1 MVHSVNTSRVSLWPT
16 TVAFYELDAPELI
29 AEAYAKADRPSGDV
43 MMNAIE
49 RRVRHFLDDELKDM
63 MRNCVG
69 HYLGPEGA
77 EFLDLDYC
85 ENRALL
91 IEKGAHI
98 STHCDSREGDV
109 TAVLFL
115 SGGGEGQPINSV
127 GDPRFVL
134 EDPSRYADQA
144 RLPFEDRP
152 GYSINPRAGLL
163 VLFPSWI
170 PHNQHPYRGDSLHV
184 QVVANFRLNIPDE
197 FQEEHFD

>member
-1 MVHSVNTSRVSLWPT
+1 MIKNSRVSLWPT
-16 TVAFYELDAPELI
+16 AVAFYELEAPELI
-29 AEAYAKADRPSGDV
+29 EQAYAKADQPLEGGLMS
-43 MMNAIE
+43 ATE
-49 RRVRHFLDDELKDM
+49 RRVKDFLDPELKAQIQD
-63 MRNCVG
+63 CVK

-77 EFLDLDYC
+77 EFLDADYC

-115 SGGGEGQPINSV
+115 SGSGKGQPINSV

-144 RLPFEDRP
+144 RLPFEARP
-152 GYSINPRAGLL
+152 GYSVNPRAGLL
-163 VLFPSWI
+163 VVFPSWI
-170 PHNQHPYRGDSLHV
+170 PHNQHPYRGNSLHV
-184 QVVANFRLNIPDE
+184 QIVANFRLNIPDS